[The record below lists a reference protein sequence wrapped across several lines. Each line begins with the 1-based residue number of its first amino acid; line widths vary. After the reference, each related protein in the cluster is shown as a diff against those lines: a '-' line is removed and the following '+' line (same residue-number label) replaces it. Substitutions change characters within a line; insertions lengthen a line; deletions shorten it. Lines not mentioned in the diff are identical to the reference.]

1 MHFQYQYTPSD
12 LKAIRDAQDRI
23 YYSPGTTISVWALG
37 LAICLLVL
45 AAVGSW
51 SVLSGMGTFA
61 AIFVVFYVYVL
72 TRKSVGNRESLV
84 RKLALDERGV
94 IESYLNSEFHRT
106 WSSFQ
111 KANEADDHFLLSHY
125 ETVLAIPKRVV
136 PIDQLDAL
144 RRLIARHVDGA
155 DSPRELTE
163 YRDWFADDSNYPI
176 YRFSWT
182 DDDIQHIYESQLREF
197 VRTKSIPVQAAPQR
211 SRWLTLV
218 VIFLLA
224 FLGSFMAFY
233 FAGEFAHTPAAQVW
247 TKIVFVPVA
256 LACPFVL
263 GYLWWKFTV
272 KKTRETP
279 FKIPR
284 DEISVRLTDSH
295 LLIGFPE
302 AVSRYGWQDIKS
314 FVYNEHFIG
323 FCPKNGLI
331 HVISNR
337 AFGGCNQALEFL
349 RKADELRESLSE
361 NAIPVSNV
369 EGVESF
375 NPYQPPSDSEY

>member
-136 PIDQLDAL
+136 PIDQL
-144 RRLIARHVDGA
+144 
-155 DSPRELTE
+155 
-163 YRDWFADDSNYPI
+163 
-176 YRFSWT
+176 
-182 DDDIQHIYESQLREF
+182 
-197 VRTKSIPVQAAPQR
+197 
-211 SRWLTLV
+211 
-218 VIFLLA
+218 
-224 FLGSFMAFY
+224 
-233 FAGEFAHTPAAQVW
+233 
-247 TKIVFVPVA
+247 
-256 LACPFVL
+256 
-263 GYLWWKFTV
+263 
-272 KKTRETP
+272 
-279 FKIPR
+279 
-284 DEISVRLTDSH
+284 
-295 LLIGFPE
+295 
-302 AVSRYGWQDIKS
+302 
-314 FVYNEHFIG
+314 
-323 FCPKNGLI
+323 
-331 HVISNR
+331 
-337 AFGGCNQALEFL
+337 
-349 RKADELRESLSE
+349 ELRF
-361 NAIPVSNV
+361 
-369 EGVESF
+369 EG
-375 NPYQPPSDSEY
+375 